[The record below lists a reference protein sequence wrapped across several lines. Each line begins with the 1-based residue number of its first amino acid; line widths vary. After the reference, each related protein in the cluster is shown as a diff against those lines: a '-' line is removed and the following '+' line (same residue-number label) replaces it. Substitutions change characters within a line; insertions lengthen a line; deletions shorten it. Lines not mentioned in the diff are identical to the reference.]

1 MVTLVG
7 EPSVGEENS
16 NFTVIHRYIDI
27 IYVLI
32 NDFTIET
39 MVYSVYIYISI
50 DSVDVFVADISN

>member
-39 MVYSVYIYISI
+39 MVYSVYIYVYIYI
-50 DSVDVFVADISN
+50 